1 MTKAGSKSRTLM
13 GSTASESRI
22 ESGSTSPESRTTDD
36 EDGSRETPPYRA
48 PMGARKYTGL
58 TTMTKEWEREF
69 AVSRMQEDP
78 TISYRALAKVLG
90 TSDATIRQWRDEEG
104 IHPRPHHNTGRRR
117 DGTRSVPWPG
127 KPARPIEPE
136 LQDDEERQ
144 DGEEPEEEDND
155 EAFELDDTPAGSHAA
170 NLAQTWETIGRLG
183 GLRLGSKA
191 ATPRRA
197 RSSAPTG
204 ATPSPRRP
212 TPTDPWTQLQAIT
225 AALDAGKPRGP
236 AAVKLLVEAASYLTG
251 GVTALRQY
259 GEARGCAPSDIVAAE
274 RSVVGKGKL

>member
-183 GLRLGSKA
+183 ACGLV
-191 ATPRRA
+191 
-197 RSSAPTG
+197 
-204 ATPSPRRP
+204 RRP
-212 TPTDPWTQLQAIT
+212 QHRVGH
-225 AALDAGKPRGP
+225 AAAHRQGPR
-236 AAVKLLVEAASYLTG
+236 LLRDDQ
-251 GVTALRQY
+251 LRQI
-259 GEARGCAPSDIVAAE
+259 RGRNSRRSRPPSMLESLADPPPSSCSSRRRPI
-274 RSVVGKGKL
+274 